1 MFNKFFT
8 KVFSTPDPSRPCQD
22 EPDPEHPMPNITVS
36 QAGVLK
42 LLQNIKV
49 DKATGPDGIPGN
61 ILKLC
66 APELA
71 KVFTLLFQ
79 ASLDQGVVPSD
90 WKTANIVP
98 VFKKGDKSQVEN
110 YRPMPISL
118 TSITSKILEHII
130 HSSVMDHYEKL

>member
-1 MFNKFFT
+1 MFNTFFT
-8 KVFSTPDPSRPCQD
+8 KVFSTPDPTRLQKE
-22 EPDPEHPMPNITVS
+22 EPNPEHPMPDITVTR
-36 QAGVLK
+36 AGVLK

-71 KVFTLLFQ
+71 GVFTLLFQ

-98 VFKKGDKSQVEN
+98 VFKKGDKTLVEN
-110 YRPMPISL
+110 YRPISL

-130 HSSVMDHYEKL
+130 HTSIMDHFEK